1 MGKIRKPPDPSE
13 LPTGGCVGV
22 DPGMDGTIG
31 YCWGAGPDEGE
42 FWRFDQ
48 MTDQETWD
56 IFFGLSCIA
65 KAAGLEKVGARRGEG
80 VSSVFK
86 FGHGTGKVMGW
97 LIAARFRWDYVTPAK
112 WQGDLRCRTGGDKKI
127 TQAAAQKLWPHL
139 DFTQKN
145 AEGLLIAEW
154 TRTKAPW
161 SK

>member
-1 MGKIRKPPDPSE
+1 MGRIREPADPSE
-13 LPTGGCVGV
+13 LPKGGCVGV
-22 DPGMDGTIG
+22 DPGKDGTIG
-31 YCWGAGPDEGE
+31 YTWDIGNGE

-65 KAAGLEKVGARRGEG
+65 KAAALEKV
-80 VSSVFK
+80 SSMPKDGKVQAFK

-97 LIAARFRWDYVTPAK
+97 LIAARFRWDYVTPGK
-112 WQGDLRCRTGGDKKI
+112 WQGDLRCRTAGDKKI

-139 DFTQKN
+139 SFTQKS

-154 TRTKAPW
+154 TRTMAPW
-161 SK
+161 AK